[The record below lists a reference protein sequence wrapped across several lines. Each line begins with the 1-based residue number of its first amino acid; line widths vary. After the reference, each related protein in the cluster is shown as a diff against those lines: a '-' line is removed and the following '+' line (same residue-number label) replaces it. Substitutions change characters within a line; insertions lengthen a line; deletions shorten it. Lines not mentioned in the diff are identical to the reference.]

1 MKLSY
6 APDDLGTMLFHRQ
19 VSENGLVEIGVYRVA
34 YGWRVRA
41 GFVGEYCCVLDWC
54 GGGNWKDVER
64 LYSLCYAILSDREE
78 SRDCFEGIPPHSTV
92 KPFYLDLD
100 FVKIVGRLAGDFNLM
115 VLDGTNPKTNQKF
128 KVGDKVHVDPGE
140 YTRAFKHY
148 IRATITEIDEVCGYR
163 LRAFQQDLPGIYM
176 FNIWDKDLSPRTGRS
191 RKYLSSKDK

>member
-1 MKLSY
+1 M
-6 APDDLGTMLFHRQ
+6 
-19 VSENGLVEIGVYRVA
+19 
-34 YGWRVRA
+34 
-41 GFVGEYCCVLDWC
+41 
-54 GGGNWKDVER
+54 
-64 LYSLCYAILSDREE
+64 
-78 SRDCFEGIPPHSTV
+78 PHSTV